1 MNLYLI
7 IFQDGPFREKT
18 VREKHSELF
27 DEIEKFFDLHL
38 VAVDNTDSI
47 PKDEYRMA
55 LIASTHSEVLMTK
68 YFDILPY
75 PIHLLCDGRDGSLSA
90 AIEITAWVKSKGLR
104 VHLIHGRVEHMVK
117 LIIDHH
123 AAFAA
128 QREIRG
134 KRVGVMGFAPPW
146 AIASDVDYL
155 VSRQRVG
162 IEFVEIR
169 PQLLVEAYESIND
182 KDVIPGTA
190 RLAINAES
198 CREGMPHD
206 IGLGIKLY
214 LAFKKV
220 ITEMELDAVTFQSEP
235 LMKRF
240 SLTGSVAASL
250 LNDNGIPA
258 TADGDLQTIVSVLVA
273 RILTDRPSFK
283 ANISFVDE
291 QENTII
297 VSSSSI
303 ATCMPEKFA
312 LKPSPRSDRGVTIKG
327 SMLEGQEVTI
337 MRMGAPC
344 LDEFFVSR
352 GVITRNTDI
361 EGIGHTQFEIKM
373 EHSVRYFL
381 KQPLGNHHVVIV
393 GNHEKVIR
401 EFMLLYSATDVTMQ

>member
-7 IFQDGPFREKT
+7 IFQDGEFNKQAIRD
-18 VREKHSELF
+18 KHIELF
-27 DEIEKFFDLHL
+27 EEIEKYFDLHL
-38 VAVDNTDSI
+38 VAVDNTASI
-47 PKDEYRMA
+47 PEDEYRMA

-68 YFDILPY
+68 YFDTLPY
-75 PIHLLCDGRDGSLSA
+75 PIHLLCDGHDGSLSA

-104 VHLIHGRVEHMVK
+104 VHLIHGTVEHMVK

-128 QREIRG
+128 QREIKG
-134 KRVGVMGFAPPW
+134 KRIGVMGFAPPW

-155 VSRQRVG
+155 MSRQRVG
-162 IEFVEIR
+162 LEFVEIR
-169 PQLLVEAYESIND
+169 PEILIKTYESID
-182 KDVIPGTA
+182 DRDVIPGTA

-220 ITEMELDAVTFQSEP
+220 IAEHKLDAVTFQSEP

-240 SLTGSVAASL
+240 GLTGSVAASL

-283 ANISFVDE
+283 ANITFVDE

-303 ATCMPEKFA
+303 ATCMPEKFE
-312 LKPSPRSDRGVTIKG
+312 LKPSPRSEKGVTIKG
-327 SMLEGQEVTI
+327 RMPEGREVTI
-337 MRMGAPC
+337 MRMGGPC
-344 LDEFFVSR
+344 LDEYFVSH
-352 GVITRNTDI
+352 GIILRNTDI

-373 EHSVRYFL
+373 DRSVRYFL
-381 KQPLGNHHVVIV
+381 KQPLGNHHVVIL

-401 EFMLLYSATDVTMQ
+401 EFMLLYSATDVTM